1 MFDIFDMNY
10 FIIFRSIITVYLNWV
25 FPLIR
30 YLPISTGTLP
40 APPFKIDLSRVMIML
55 GLDIAALM
63 GYTGAL
69 FLKFFG
75 SASGI
80 LITLFSMICWIVVPS
95 YFMIRIAKRKDF

>member
-1 MFDIFDMNY
+1 MYDGLILILLIVFKEYPTDSMA
-10 FIIFRSIITVYLNWV
+10 IILTFLN
-25 FPLIR
+25 P
-30 YLPISTGTLP
+30 
-40 APPFKIDLSRVMIML
+40 IDLSRVMIML

-95 YFMIRIAKRKDF
+95 YFMIRIAKKKDF